1 MKDMADMD
9 GPIWCYSVA
18 LKKRPIMNWLE
29 MLNEVLRYHKPDTW
43 DSVSYGQQRY
53 RKVQVFGEEYDKIAG
68 KFTPELRTHVQMI
81 YRVQNPYLYG
91 RYKLKVEQLQL
102 KGQVYEETY
111 YHPIYEDDMNVVM
124 EYNCD
129 FRRYT
134 HASNVQHDGK
144 RPRFYKS
151 AEMAERNFTSSNKAL
166 VVFMFC
172 SVF

>member
-1 MKDMADMD
+1 
-9 GPIWCYSVA
+9 
-18 LKKRPIMNWLE
+18 

-102 KGQVYEETY
+102 KGQVYEVCTLQ
-111 YHPIYEDDMNVVM
+111 V
-124 EYNCD
+124 
-129 FRRYT
+129 
-134 HASNVQHDGK
+134 
-144 RPRFYKS
+144 
-151 AEMAERNFTSSNKAL
+151 
-166 VVFMFC
+166 
-172 SVF
+172 

>member
-102 KGQVYEETY
+102 KGQVYENINIAGDLTKAQLSKETGTHLSSY
-111 YHPIYEDDMNVVM
+111 QQGKAWLGRDADLSHPHLCQGQE
-124 EYNCD
+124 
-129 FRRYT
+129 
-134 HASNVQHDGK
+134 
-144 RPRFYKS
+144 
-151 AEMAERNFTSSNKAL
+151 
-166 VVFMFC
+166 
-172 SVF
+172 